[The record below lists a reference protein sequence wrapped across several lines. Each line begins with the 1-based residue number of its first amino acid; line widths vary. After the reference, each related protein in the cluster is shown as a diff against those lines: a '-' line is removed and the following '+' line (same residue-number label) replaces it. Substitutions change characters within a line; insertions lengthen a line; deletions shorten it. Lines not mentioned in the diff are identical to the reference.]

1 VNIRAL
7 LRRPF
12 RSQSST
18 IFSILLLFALFYP
31 PLVDFASGGQGSYWV
46 GLVADA
52 GVWVLLAIGLNV
64 VVGYAG
70 LLDLGYAA
78 FFAIGAYT
86 AGMFASGQL
95 SASPLHHDIHIPFW
109 LLLFVAMFVAACFGV
124 ILGAP
129 TLRLRGD
136 YLAIVT
142 LGFGEIV
149 PRIARNMGFGSPL
162 GNWTGGVNGISALDQ
177 PMLPAWITGPWA
189 NPGQPVAIISPFSFA
204 FDNTAYYVLI
214 VILVFA
220 CVILITNLYRSRLGR
235 AWMAIREDEVAAA
248 AMGVNTVATKLLAFS
263 IGASFSGFAGC
274 YYGIKLSLISPEA
287 FSFTVSVTVL
297 MMVVVGGMGNLPGV
311 IVGSLLVYF
320 VNYYVLFAIPDWGV
334 SLANL
339 LGLNFLVQGNP
350 ARNWPGLHDEL
361 ALMQF
366 LIFGI
371 ILVAMMLLRPQ
382 GLIPSRVRAQ
392 ELKHAAVEETVFDAR
407 AEVKEA

>member
-1 VNIRAL
+1 
-7 LRRPF
+7 
-12 RSQSST
+12 
-18 IFSILLLFALFYP
+18 
-31 PLVDFASGGQGSYWV
+31 
-46 GLVADA
+46 
-52 GVWVLLAIGLNV
+52 
-64 VVGYAG
+64 
-70 LLDLGYAA
+70 
-78 FFAIGAYT
+78 
-86 AGMFASGQL
+86 
-95 SASPLHHDIHIPFW
+95 
-109 LLLFVAMFVAACFGV
+109 
-124 ILGAP
+124 
-129 TLRLRGD
+129 
-136 YLAIVT
+136 LAIVT

-189 NPGQPVAIISPFSFA
+189 SPGQPVAIIRPFSFA

-334 SLANL
+334 GLANL

-350 ARNWPGLHDEL
+350 ARGWPGLHDEL

-392 ELKHAAVEETVFDAR
+392 ELRHAAVDETVFDAR

>member
-1 VNIRAL
+1 M
-7 LRRPF
+7 RRRLF
-12 RSQSST
+12 RTQTSA
-18 IFSILLLFALFYP
+18 IFTILLFVALVYP
-31 PLVDFASGGQGSYWV
+31 MIINFTTGGNGSYWV

-52 GVWVLLAIGLNV
+52 GVWVLLALGLNV
-64 VVGYAG
+64 VVGMAG

-95 SASPLHHDIHIPFW
+95 SASPIHHEFHIPFW
-109 LLLFVAMFVAACFGV
+109 VLLFLAVFVAACFGV

-149 PRIARNMGFGSPL
+149 PRIARNMGFGSPI

-177 PMLPAWITGPWA
+177 PMLPFWFNGPWT
-189 NPGQPVAIISPFSFA
+189 NPGQRFEVVSPFSFA
-204 FDNTAYYVLI
+204 FDNTAYYVLMVI
-214 VILVFA
+214 LIIGCVILV
-220 CVILITNLYRSRLGR
+220 TNLYKSRLGR
-235 AWMAIREDEVAAA
+235 AWMAVREDEVAAA
-248 AMGVNTVATKLLAFS
+248 AMGVNTVRTKLLAFA
-263 IGASFSGFAGC
+263 IGASFAGFAGA

-297 MMVVVGGMGNLPGV
+297 MMVVVGGMGNVAGV
-311 IVGSLLVYF
+311 IIGSLLVYV

-334 SLANL
+334 SLAKL
-339 LGLNFLVQGNP
+339 VGLHSLVRGDP
-350 ARNWPGLHDEL
+350 RHNWPGLHDEL

-366 LIFGI
+366 LIFGV

-382 GLIPSRVRAQ
+382 GFFPSRARAQ
-392 ELKHAAVEETVFDAR
+392 ELVHSADETTVFDTR
-407 AEVKEA
+407 AETKEA